1 MPPALVA
8 TAPQGMW
15 VRLSISQDWLP
26 GEKRTFYLYSYF
38 ALAANTNIRVCWPV
52 ASCVHAAQQ
61 ACRVATRWSQSFFH
75 LCVPR
80 TTQPAVPAAWTI
92 ADAVH
97 TVCLLEPRRG
107 LRVGAAGVQGFQH
120 HADCSHVSC
129 PRMASC

>member
-61 ACRVATRWSQSFFH
+61 ACRVATRWSQSFFI
-75 LCVPR
+75 CVFPE
-80 TTQPAVPAAWTI
+80 QPSLPCPLPGQLQMQCIPYASWNPGVVCESVQLASKASSTMQIAVT
-92 ADAVH
+92 
-97 TVCLLEPRRG
+97 
-107 LRVGAAGVQGFQH
+107 
-120 HADCSHVSC
+120 
-129 PRMASC
+129 